1 MGGCLGQ
8 ISNVLQNLANEK
20 IDDTELLE
28 EVIYVFDNQNKTL
41 DMDSGPGPPPH
52 SIPSIQTGTHHIFVK
67 WVGVGFPTPRVPK
80 CLFYMGYSH
89 ILTQDL
95 SK

>member
-1 MGGCLGQ
+1 MGGCPGQ

-28 EVIYVFDNQNKTL
+28 EVIYVFDNQNKTS
-41 DMDSGPGPPPH
+41 DMDSGPRPPPPC
-52 SIPSIQTGTHHIFVK
+52 SDNVRSLA
-67 WVGVGFPTPRVPK
+67 GF
-80 CLFYMGYSH
+80 F
-89 ILTQDL
+89 LTASL

>member
-28 EVIYVFDNQNKTL
+28 EVIYVFDNQNKTS
-41 DMDSGPGPPPH
+41 DMDSGPGTPPPLFGQCPKFG
-52 SIPSIQTGTHHIFVK
+52 SFFLD
-67 WVGVGFPTPRVPK
+67 GFPYLVLK
-80 CLFYMGYSH
+80 
-89 ILTQDL
+89 ILSWNFL
-95 SK
+95 KFI

>member
-1 MGGCLGQ
+1 MGGCPGQ

-41 DMDSGPGPPPH
+41 DMDSVRIM
-52 SIPSIQTGTHHIFVK
+52 SEVWQFFLD
-67 WVGVGFPTPRVPK
+67 GFP
-80 CLFYMGYSH
+80 YSA
-89 ILTQDL
+89 
-95 SK
+95 

>member
-28 EVIYVFDNQNKTL
+28 EVIYVFDNQNKTS
-41 DMDSGPGPPPH
+41 DMDSGPGPLPPPVRKM
-52 SIPSIQTGTHHIFVK
+52 SKVLEVFY
-67 WVGVGFPTPRVPK
+67 GFPKLSQIYGPK
-80 CLFYMGYSH
+80 LN
-89 ILTQDL
+89 
-95 SK
+95 

>member
-28 EVIYVFDNQNKTL
+28 EVLYVFDNQNKTS
-41 DMDSGPGPPPH
+41 DMGSGPGPPPPVRTM
-52 SIPSIQTGTHHIFVK
+52 SEVWQFFFWTASLK
-67 WVGVGFPTPRVPK
+67 N
-80 CLFYMGYSH
+80 
-89 ILTQDL
+89 
-95 SK
+95 

>member
-28 EVIYVFDNQNKTL
+28 EVIYVFDNQNKTS
-41 DMDSGPGPPPH
+41 DMDSGPGPPPLFGQCLKFWTFFFLT
-52 SIPSIQTGTHHIFVK
+52 PS
-67 WVGVGFPTPRVPK
+67 
-80 CLFYMGYSH
+80 
-89 ILTQDL
+89 L
-95 SK
+95 SKY

>member
-28 EVIYVFDNQNKTL
+28 EVIYVFDNQNKTS
-41 DMDSGPGPPPH
+41 DMDSGP
-52 SIPSIQTGTHHIFVK
+52 
-67 WVGVGFPTPRVPK
+67 
-80 CLFYMGYSH
+80 
-89 ILTQDL
+89 
-95 SK
+95 